1 MNELEKIASNSSSI
15 AITSHINP
23 DGDSIGSILALW
35 FALKQRYKNV
45 EAFINEKL
53 PDRYS
58 FLPQAKHIKK
68 YEDVKGKKFD
78 LFFALDCGN
87 EKRLGNGIEIMEKS
101 KIVVNIDH
109 HISNTKFGD
118 INIVDIYSSSTCEM
132 IYSVIKDMGLA
143 IDQQIATCI
152 YTGIVT
158 DSGNFMYDNVTEKT
172 HLIVAE
178 LMRTGIAKQD
188 IIYNLY
194 QKKSVNSLRFLGY
207 SLTNMDIELGGRL
220 VIFRVPSGLLE
231 KFNIS
236 NDDVEGLVNYG
247 RDIESADIAASI
259 TETGNGEVKLSFRSK
274 HDDVDVRAFAQ
285 LFNGGGHKKASGAV
299 LTSTLDEAKDQ
310 VVEKAKQ
317 FVRW

>member
-1 MNELEKIASNSSSI
+1 MNELIKIASNSSNI

-35 FALKQRYKNV
+35 LALKQRYKNIEV
-45 EAFINEKL
+45 FVNEKL
-53 PDRYS
+53 SDRYG
-58 FLPQAKHIKK
+58 FLPQSKHIKK

-87 EKRLGNGIEIMEKS
+87 EKRLGDGIEIMEKS
-101 KIVVNIDH
+101 KVVVNIDH

-132 IYSVIKDMGLA
+132 IYSIIKDMGLTV
-143 IDQQIATCI
+143 DQEIAACI
-152 YTGIVT
+152 YTGIIT

-178 LMRTGIAKQD
+178 LMRIGIPKQD

-194 QKKSVNSLRFLGY
+194 QKKSVNNLKFLGY

-220 VIFRVPSGLLE
+220 AVFRISSDLLK

-236 NDDVEGLVNYG
+236 NDDAEGLVNYG
-247 RDIESADIAASI
+247 RDIESVDIAVSI
-259 TETGNGEVKLSFRSK
+259 TEANDGEVKLSFRSK

-310 VVEKAKQ
+310 VIEKAKQ